1 LSAAVARK
9 EVLAGAGGAGG
20 DGFVHIL
27 PHSIDEKKSASLTI

>member
-1 LSAAVARK
+1 LGAAVALE
-9 EVLAGAGGAGG
+9 EVGAGKGGAGG